1 MTVSTPTIQDANEMA
16 RLCDHISD
24 AVLLDLK
31 EYGDRFGADIE
42 REMRRV
48 IAIQLIDGTRGT
60 SVTAED
66 RDNVQEAIDES
77 GYDGPLPVTDEEAA
91 RLSPSHP
98 ARLIYE
104 QRQGEI
110 QDGMLQWEPGT
121 LSTAVMNRV
130 LTDVLA
136 DVWQDCYRRGEAH
149 AIRVSRFRGRI
160 ACARYAATGE
170 RELG

>member
-60 SVTAED
+60 SVAAED
-66 RDNVQEAIDES
+66 RDNA
-77 GYDGPLPVTDEEAA
+77 
-91 RLSPSHP
+91 
-98 ARLIYE
+98 
-104 QRQGEI
+104 
-110 QDGMLQWEPGT
+110 
-121 LSTAVMNRV
+121 
-130 LTDVLA
+130 
-136 DVWQDCYRRGEAH
+136 
-149 AIRVSRFRGRI
+149 
-160 ACARYAATGE
+160 
-170 RELG
+170 